1 MDYKVVGSLFNM
13 IIFIIFASSYTFR
26 YVKRLGI
33 RNEDNSLIVRSLLVG
48 LVSYLSMNM
57 NY

>member
-13 IIFIIFASSYTFR
+13 IIFIIFESSYTFR
-26 YVKRLGI
+26 YVKRMGV
-33 RNEDNSLIVRSLLVG
+33 RDEDTSLIIRSLLVG
-48 LVSYLSMNM
+48 LVSYLVMNM